1 MAIYHFS
8 VKNISRSDGRSAV
21 ACAAYRSAEK
31 LTCDYYGKEQD
42 YTRKIGVEHT
52 QIYAPEN
59 TNINL
64 LNRQKLWNSV
74 EKVER
79 RKDATLAREFEIAF
93 PNELNAEQRK
103 SMLDDLCKK
112 LVEKYGAVVDAAIHA
127 PHKNS
132 GSDERNYHAHIMF
145 TTRSIDLETG
155 EFSAKK
161 FRDFNKEV
169 GSKTVKNWRSYFAD
183 LTNLHLEKAGFDIR
197 VDHRSNR
204 ARGLDLEATLHEGSK
219 VTQLRRMNIDTEIS
233 L

>member
-21 ACAAYRSAEK
+21 ACAAYRSGEK
-31 LTCDYYGKEQD
+31 LICDYYGKEQD
-42 YTRKIGVEHT
+42 YTKKTGVEYT
-52 QIYAPEN
+52 KIYAPEN
-59 TNINL
+59 TKLEL
-64 LNRQKLWNSV
+64 LNRQTLWNEV
-74 EKVER
+74 ERCER

-93 PNELNAEQRK
+93 PSELNAEQRK

-112 LVEKYGAVVDAAIHA
+112 LIEKYGAIVDAAIHA
-127 PHKNS
+127 PHQNS

-169 GSKTVKNWRSYFAD
+169 GSKTVKN
-183 LTNLHLEKAGFDIR
+183 
-197 VDHRSNR
+197 
-204 ARGLDLEATLHEGSK
+204 
-219 VTQLRRMNIDTEIS
+219 
-233 L
+233 

>member
-112 LVEKYGAVVDAAIHA
+112 LVENMVQLLMLQYMH
-127 PHKNS
+127 
-132 GSDERNYHAHIMF
+132 HIK
-145 TTRSIDLETG
+145 IV
-155 EFSAKK
+155 
-161 FRDFNKEV
+161 EV
-169 GSKTVKNWRSYFAD
+169 MNEIIMLILCLRQD
-183 LTNLHLEKAGFDIR
+183 
-197 VDHRSNR
+197 
-204 ARGLDLEATLHEGSK
+204 
-219 VTQLRRMNIDTEIS
+219 QLI
-233 L
+233 